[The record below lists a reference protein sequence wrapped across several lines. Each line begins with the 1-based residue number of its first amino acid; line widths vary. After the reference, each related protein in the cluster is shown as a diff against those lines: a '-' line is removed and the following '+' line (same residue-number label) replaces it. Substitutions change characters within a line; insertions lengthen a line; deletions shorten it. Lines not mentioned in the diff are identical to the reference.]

1 MARSAANTA
10 KVKAAAAKA
19 GPASKAKKA
28 TGKRTRTLTKAQQAN
43 RALRNA
49 GWYLHPVT
57 HSYVKATP
65 AGRKKMVAAHKRIK
79 GKPLSAAHKKAIA
92 LGVKRAWQR
101 GKRKNGTPALYKSG
115 KPGKIKTVS
124 AAAHAKMLAKL
135 REERKAARSEQRS
148 KAKAASA
155 GKKKPAARKPAAKK
169 TATRK
174 TTKRTTSRTRGGRGA
189 AGMPRQAA

>member
-19 GPASKAKKA
+19 GPASNAKKA
-28 TGKRTRTLTKAQQAN
+28 TGKRTRTITKAQQAN

-101 GKRKNGTPALYKSG
+101 GKRKNGVPALYKSG

-155 GKKKPAARKPAAKK
+155 GKKKATVKKP
-169 TATRK
+169 ATRK
-174 TTKRTTSRTRGGRGA
+174 TTKRTTRRTSGGRGA
-189 AGMPRQAA
+189 AGMPRRAA

>member
-19 GPASKAKKA
+19 GPASNAKKA

-92 LGVKRAWQR
+92 LGVKRAWKR
-101 GKRKNGTPALYKSG
+101 GKRKNGVPALYKSG

-155 GKKKPAARKPAAKK
+155 GKKKA
-169 TATRK
+169 ATRK
-174 TTKRTTSRTRGGRGA
+174 TTKRTTRRTSGGRGA
-189 AGMPRQAA
+189 AGMPRRAA